1 LKVTTPV
8 IKETSILE
16 MEEPKVEEKKIEESS
31 GGRKIIIDIK

>member
-16 MEEPKVEEKKIEESS
+16 MEEPKVEEKKTEESS